1 VKNYHREGG
10 KPRCAVKVNLIK
22 AYDSVDW
29 NFILQYLLCVD
40 TGLECITTP
49 KFSIALNDTLVG
61 YFEGKKGLRQGDP
74 ISPYLFVLAMEVFS
88 RLLEEAS
95 LKDKAF
101 QFHPGYAAIKLADLW
116 FGDDLLLF
124 SWASC
129 KLFRV
134 CFSLRFDH
142 KPCKSSFFSSGV
154 SVGLKEQIGDCL
166 QMREGSL
173 TVRYLGFPL
182 ISKKLS
188 AGDCE
193 LLIQKISGRV
203 KSWLSKNLTFAG
215 RLQLL
220 SYVLCNI

>member
-10 KPRCAVKVNLIK
+10 KPRCAVKVNLMK

-134 CFSLRFDH
+134 CFSLRLQ
-142 KPCKSSFFSSGV
+142 KFFLQFWGICGVEGTNWGLFTNEGGV
-154 SVGLKEQIGDCL
+154 S
-166 QMREGSL
+166 
-173 TVRYLGFPL
+173 
-182 ISKKLS
+182 
-188 AGDCE
+188 DCE
-193 LLIQKISGRV
+193 IPGIP
-203 KSWLSKNLTFAG
+203 TYF
-215 RLQLL
+215 
-220 SYVLCNI
+220 